1 MWINFRSKNRFAIKI
16 HLGGVNAVS
25 GETMVE
31 NAATKLRRLNLIASK
46 KSVQDYIITPDQL
59 WLDGVA
65 SHDSRV
71 RQFVA
76 MPLGSGYSVEAQV
89 TGEEVV
95 GGLQFEITPAP
106 RPPLV
111 ITLKKARDSAV
122 MGNNDPV
129 IRISVVA
136 VVGETIVS
144 KGTTMILEGVAP
156 STTIVDIK
164 HVIEEHWGVPMY
176 QQRLHW
182 SGGTLENG
190 DPNSRSIKMTAAN
203 RYRSHCW

>member
-1 MWINFRSKNRFAIKI
+1 M
-16 HLGGVNAVS
+16 
-25 GETMVE
+25 
-31 NAATKLRRLNLIASK
+31 
-46 KSVQDYIITPDQL
+46 QDYIITPDQL

-65 SHDSRV
+65 SHDGRV

-95 GGLQFEITPAP
+95 GGLQFEVTFAP

-122 MGNNDPV
+122 MGNDDPV

-136 VVGETIVS
+136 GVGRTIVS
-144 KGTTMILEGVAP
+144 KGTTMILEGVSP
-156 STTIVDIK
+156 STTVVGIK
-164 HVIEEHWGVPMY
+164 DVIQEHWGVPIY
-176 QQRLHW
+176 EQRLYW

-190 DPNSRSIKMTAAN
+190 DSNSRSDLN
-203 RYRSHCW
+203 DHD